1 MTLSSFVLLIFA
13 PTKRHPTYSL
23 GYVWL
28 NIVVYEI
35 YSWKKWPYKI
45 EKYQLNLQSTL
56 GNIYSKYAISHH

>member
-1 MTLSSFVLLIFA
+1 MTLSSFVLLTFA

-35 YSWKKWPYKI
+35 DSWKNDHIRLK
-45 EKYQLNLQSTL
+45 ST
-56 GNIYSKYAISHH
+56 NQIFKAR